1 MHVVGRTRLPR
12 RGGTDPKD
20 GDEVVGVDEVVAAAA
35 AAATVVIVVAVVALG
50 VGAR

>member
-12 RGGTDPKD
+12 RGGTDAKD

-35 AAATVVIVVAVVALG
+35 AAAVVIVVAVVAVVVVL
-50 VGAR
+50 